1 MWRNARCKPVL
12 EALSKKFCGTSKQL
26 IEFCICLKMVY
37 SAVDLQVFT
46 NTDGLDVVLGEHK
59 CSPILALL
67 YTRKKVVPKFLDLL
81 VFEIFTPQLLA
92 CIFLAF
98 NQVWINVTSTNSVWL
113 TGCWWWRGGLAYCCM
128 SVSEWMH
135 ISSQCRFVISEW
147 KHMLLGYNHSNPS
160 KGSF

>member
-1 MWRNARCKPVL
+1 
-12 EALSKKFCGTSKQL
+12 
-26 IEFCICLKMVY
+26 MVY

-67 YTRKKVVPKFLDLL
+67 YTRKKVVPKFYLPPLDLL

-98 NQVWINVTSTNSVWL
+98 NQVWINVTSTQFCVGSNVVDRML
-113 TGCWWWRGGLAYCCM
+113 MVKRR
-128 SVSEWMH
+128 VS
-135 ISSQCRFVISEW
+135 I
-147 KHMLLGYNHSNPS
+147 LLYVCQ
-160 KGSF
+160 

>member
-1 MWRNARCKPVL
+1 
-12 EALSKKFCGTSKQL
+12 
-26 IEFCICLKMVY
+26 MVY

-67 YTRKKVVPKFLDLL
+67 YTRKKVVPKFYLPPLDLL

-98 NQVWINVTSTNSVWL
+98 NQVWINVTSTNSVL
-113 TGCWWWRGGLAYCCM
+113 CG
-128 SVSEWMH
+128 
-135 ISSQCRFVISEW
+135 IQCGWQDVDGEEE
-147 KHMLLGYNHSNPS
+147 G
-160 KGSF
+160 